1 MWLRLTKETG
11 ATVAVNMDNVTD
23 FTREGSATNLRTISP
38 SGDKFHIVR
47 VTEEVDQILDLIE
60 AELTLSRKP

>member
-11 ATVAVNMDNVTD
+11 AIVAVNMDNVTD
-23 FTREGSATNLRTISP
+23 FTREGSATNLRTVSP

-47 VTEEVDQILDLIE
+47 VSEDVDEIMKLIE
-60 AELTLSRKP
+60 AEQQPR